1 MNKKS
6 FVSLALAAI
15 MVCSLLTGC
24 MGGKTVMKIG
34 GNSISEEIYSAA
46 ISYADVVMFQQSYG
60 FSMADML
67 DQELSEGKTGADM
80 LKEQADGLI
89 KEFES
94 MVLFAKE
101 NGVKLGKEE
110 KDAIKENKKKQI
122 ESAGGKK
129 AFLEGL
135 AESGANEA
143 LFDYIVERQ
152 AIYMKVYEDLFAGE
166 GKFAPTAEQ
175 VAENM
180 TGYARVKHVL
190 IQANEG
196 DADYAEK
203 KAQAEKIAE
212 RAKSGED
219 FEALISEIA
228 ETGDGDPGMQSN
240 PNGYIIDKDGYTADG
255 SGQMVIEFTDASH
268 ALAENAV
275 SGVVTSDFG
284 FHIIKRYPFGAEY
297 IKENHEQYAGYV
309 AINLFA
315 EEVAKFM
322 QDVEVEYT
330 KAYDE
335 IDVHGILGVEKTL
348 GAGSSSAEHSED
360 DGHDHGTDTEGESD
374 DTAEGGIESGEAVTQ
389 E

>member
-6 FVSLALAAI
+6 IISLALATTMI
-15 MVCSLLTGC
+15 CSLFTGC
-24 MGGKTVMKIG
+24 MGSKTVMKIG

-46 ISYADVVMFQQSYG
+46 VSSADIVMFQQNYG

-67 DQELSEGKTGADM
+67 DQELSEGMTGADM
-80 LKEQADGLI
+80 LKEAADSII
-89 KEFES
+89 KEYES
-94 MVLFAKE
+94 LALLAEE
-101 NGVKLGKEE
+101 NGIKLGKEE
-110 KDAIKENKKKQI
+110 KAAIKENKNKQV

-135 AESGANEA
+135 AESGVNEA
-143 LFDYIVERQ
+143 FFDYIVERQ
-152 AIYMKVYEDLFAGE
+152 QLYSKVYEELFTGD

-180 TGYARVKHVL
+180 EGYARVKHVL
-190 IQANEG
+190 IQATEG

-228 ETGDGDPGMQSN
+228 EAGDGDPGMQSN
-240 PNGYIIDKDGYTADG
+240 PNGYIIDASGYSADG
-255 SGQMVIEFTDASH
+255 SGQMVKEFTEASH

-275 SGVVTSDFG
+275 SNVVTSSFG

-297 IKENHEQYAGYV
+297 IKENYEQYASYA
-309 AINLFA
+309 AIDLLTQEISN
-315 EEVAKFM
+315 FM
-322 QDVEVEYT
+322 QNVEVEYT
-330 KAYDE
+330 DAYDE
-335 IDVHGILGVEKTL
+335 IDIHEILSVEKTL
-348 GAGSSSAEHSED
+348 GVETPSESHSYD
-360 DGHDHGTDTEGESD
+360 DGHDHSTQAEGGD
-374 DTAEGGIESGEAVTQ
+374 NAEGGIESAEAVTQ

>member
-6 FVSLALAAI
+6 FISLALAAI
-15 MVCSLLTGC
+15 MVCSLFTGC

-46 ISYADVVMFQQSYG
+46 VTSADVVMYQQNYG

-67 DQELSEGKTGADM
+67 DQELSEGMTGADM
-80 LKEQADGLI
+80 LKQAADSI
-89 KEFES
+89 VKEYES
-94 MVLFAKE
+94 ITLLAKE

-110 KDAIKENKKKQI
+110 KDAIRENKKKQI

-143 LFDYIVERQ
+143 FFDYIVERQ
-152 AIYMKVYEDLFAGE
+152 AIYMKVYEELFTGE
-166 GKFAPTAEQ
+166 GKFAPTADQ

-180 TGYARVKHVL
+180 AGYARVKHVL
-190 IQANEG
+190 IQATEG

-240 PNGYIIDKDGYTADG
+240 PNGYIIDESGYTPDG
-255 SGQMVIEFTDASH
+255 SAQMVTEFTDASH
-268 ALAENAV
+268 ALAENGV
-275 SGVVTSDFG
+275 SGVVTSSFG

-297 IKENHEQYAGYV
+297 IKENYEQYASYV
-309 AINLFA
+309 AFNLFQQ
-315 EEVAKFM
+315 EIVDFM
-322 QDVEVEYT
+322 QNVEVEYT

-335 IDVHGILGVEKTL
+335 IDIHAILGVEKTL
-348 GAGSSSAEHSED
+348 GAGSTSGEHSEG
-360 DGHDHGTDTEGESD
+360 DGHDHGTDAEGGN
-374 DTAEGGIESGEAVTQ
+374 TAEGGIESGEAVTQ